1 MISVVICTANPRS
14 DYFQRTVESVLSQDL
29 DDEQSELLIID
40 NASVPPISTFP
51 IVSQHGL
58 RVVREERV
66 GLTAAKERAAREAS
80 GEVIVFVDDDNVL
93 ASDYTRIVAELFND
107 PCLGVVGPHIEPEY
121 EVEPPAWFLDP
132 RMEGSVVIRR
142 LPNERLYVST
152 IPEVGSYFPSGAG
165 SCVRRDLLTEYFDSL
180 TEDTRIEGRQGTK
193 LSGGEDWDMA
203 LYAIDQ
209 NYLVGTSGKLRVTH
223 LIPSKRL
230 EPAYLS
236 RLAVGSLDGAERVN
250 QKWKPRFGHDV
261 VPYFRSSTTLEA
273 LKGLLHLCL
282 AGSSRHRVF
291 AHFHLR
297 LAWLLSRRQL
307 PHPMVCILQRLDRNR
322 RRH

>member
-1 MISVVICTANPRS
+1 MISAVICTANPRL
-14 DYFQRTVESVLSQDL
+14 DYLQRTVESVLSQDL
-29 DDEQSELLIID
+29 DSDLTELLIID
-40 NASVPPISTFP
+40 NASVPPVAALP
-51 IVSQHGL
+51 IVAQHDL

-66 GLTAAKERAAREAS
+66 GLTAAKERAAREAR

-93 ASDYTRIVAELFND
+93 ASDYVRTVAELFKD
-107 PCLGVVGPHIEPEY
+107 PRLGVVGPHIEPEY
-121 EVEPPAWFLDP
+121 EVEPPNWFLDP

-152 IPEVGSYFPSGAG
+152 IPEAGGFFPSGAG
-165 SCVRRDLLTEYFDSL
+165 SCVRRSLLTAYFDSL
-180 TEDTRIEGRQGTK
+180 TEETRVEGRLGTK

-209 NYLVGTSGKLRVTH
+209 DYLVGTCGKLRVTH

-230 EPAYLS
+230 ESAYLA

-261 VPYFRSSTTLEA
+261 VPYFRSSATSAA
-273 LKGLLHLCL
+273 LRGLLHLCL
-282 AGSSRHRVF
+282 AASPRHRVL
-291 AHFHLR
+291 AHFHLH
-297 LAWLLSRRQL
+297 LAWLLLRRRMSHPVVRLLRRLDWRSRR
-307 PHPMVCILQRLDRNR
+307 
-322 RRH
+322 